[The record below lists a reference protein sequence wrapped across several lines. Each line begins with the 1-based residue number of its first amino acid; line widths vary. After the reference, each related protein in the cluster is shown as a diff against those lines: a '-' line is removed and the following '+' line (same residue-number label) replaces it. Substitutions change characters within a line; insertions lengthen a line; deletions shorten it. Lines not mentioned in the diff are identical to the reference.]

1 MVPKSPAID
10 ISLGAGDAARR
21 VSTDGSSGAGGFKD
35 QNSPPWGAA
44 LLDFQLALGAVH
56 GFAVRDRMMQRE
68 NGLRDMEQV
77 IHHQRVGIGLF
88 GQINLGR
95 AKLSHAFGVKS
106 AGLAVPTDGDPQ

>member
-1 MVPKSPAID
+1 MVHKSATINM
-10 ISLGAGDAARR
+10 LLCAGDAASR
-21 VSTDGSSGAGGFKD
+21 VSSDASFRAGGFKD

-56 GFAVRDRMMQRE
+56 GFAVWDRVMQGE

-77 IHHQRVGIGLF
+77 IDHQRVGIGLF
-88 GQINLGR
+88 GQVNLGG

-106 AGLAVPTDGDPQ
+106 AGLAV